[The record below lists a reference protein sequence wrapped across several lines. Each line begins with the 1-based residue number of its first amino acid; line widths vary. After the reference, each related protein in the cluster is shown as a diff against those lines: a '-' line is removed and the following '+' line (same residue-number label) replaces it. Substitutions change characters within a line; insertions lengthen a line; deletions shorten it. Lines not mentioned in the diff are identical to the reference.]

1 MHPPTNVVICGAG
14 VIGAATAY
22 YLAQRGVT
30 ATVIERSGVACA
42 ASGKAGG
49 FLALDWCDGSPV
61 GPLARKSFALHAA
74 LARTLGSDYGYRPMT
89 TLAMVASPHG
99 IEGATHQRPAALA
112 WLDGQCAPYRVLGTP
127 STTAQVHP
135 EKFTRALL
143 EAAIAQGARLQ
154 IGCVDGV
161 EVHNGCM
168 RGVYVDGTLLP
179 ADAVVIAMGPWSGI
193 AAQWLP
199 LPAVTGLK
207 GHSITLRPAA
217 DIPAQALFVDYRTA
231 SGEQL
236 EPEVYP
242 RPDGEVYLCGLSD
255 STTLPERPEWVQ
267 PRPDAGAILQAI
279 AATLS
284 SSLADLQ
291 PQRVQACYR
300 PITADGVPLLGNVPG
315 VRGAYIATGHSCWG
329 ILNAPASGLAMA
341 ELLIDGAAHSVDLT
355 AFDPQRLMATPRGR
369 GAGVGR

>member
-1 MHPPTNVVICGAG
+1 MHVQTNVVICGAG
-14 VIGAATAY
+14 VIGAAMAY
-22 YLAQRGVT
+22 YLSQRGVA
-30 ATVIERSGVACA
+30 ATVIERCGVACA

-49 FLALDWCDGSPV
+49 FLALDWCDGSPL
-61 GPLARKSFALHAA
+61 GPLARQSFALHAE

-89 TLAMVASPHG
+89 TLAMVANPQGLDS
-99 IEGATHQRPAALA
+99 ATRQRPAELA
-112 WLDGQCAPYRVLGTP
+112 WLDGQCTPYRVLGTP
-127 STTAQVHP
+127 NTTAQVHP

-154 IGCVDGV
+154 IGCVDGL
-161 EVHNGCM
+161 EVQHGCI
-168 RGVYVDGTLLP
+168 RGVYVDGTLLG
-179 ADAVVIAMGPWSGI
+179 ADTVVIAMGPWSGV

-207 GHSITLRPAA
+207 GHSITLQPTAP
-217 DIPAQALFVDYRTA
+217 IPAQALFVEYMTA
-231 SGEQL
+231 TGERL

-242 RPDGEVYLCGLSD
+242 RPDGEVYLCALSD
-255 STTLPERPEWVQ
+255 STALPERPDLVK
-267 PRPDAGAILQAI
+267 PRPDAGAILQQI

-300 PITADGVPLLGNVPG
+300 PITEDGLPLLGKVPG
-315 VRGAYIATGHSCWG
+315 VTGAYIATGHSCWG

-341 ELLIDGAAHSVDLT
+341 ELLVDGAAHSVDLSP
-355 AFDPQRLMATPRGR
+355 FDPQRLMAARRGR
-369 GAGVGR
+369 GAGVSR